1 MVPSVFSGDSVDPV
15 ISVVHVALLRS
26 RNEKVD
32 SAASWYLSVAGSS
45 GDTFDVISPT
55 LPVK

>member
-1 MVPSVFSGDSVDPV
+1 MVPSVFSGDRVDPV
-15 ISVVHVALLRS
+15 SSVVGYVVLLRS

-45 GDTFDVISPT
+45 GDTFDVVSPT
-55 LPVK
+55 LPV